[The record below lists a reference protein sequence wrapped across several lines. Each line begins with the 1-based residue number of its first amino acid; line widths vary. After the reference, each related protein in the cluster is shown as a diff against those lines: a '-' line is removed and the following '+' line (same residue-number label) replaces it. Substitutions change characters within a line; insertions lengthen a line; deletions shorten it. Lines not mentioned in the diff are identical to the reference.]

1 MEAQSWPFQMVD
13 VGLNFELQEPA
24 TQHFLL
30 REMDVPPQKMPD
42 FLEKNKVSALLE

>member
-1 MEAQSWPFQMVD
+1 MVD
-13 VGLNFELQEPA
+13 VGLNFELQEP

-42 FLEKNKVSALLE
+42 FLGKKGVSFIGMKHDVVL